1 MSPDAT
7 IDTNDQ
13 PVTEFFVRTIRK
25 GRPAACGA
33 HQIANIVIARYAM
46 NAQIQR
52 QQEITEA
59 LVRFRGIVLDY
70 IPGHNDAIG
79 IPVGRLVMRQHAC
92 E

>member
-1 MSPDAT
+1 
-7 IDTNDQ
+7 
-13 PVTEFFVRTIRK
+13 
-25 GRPAACGA
+25 
-33 HQIANIVIARYAM
+33 M

-59 LVRFRGIVLDY
+59 LVRFRGIVLDD